1 MTTSAELGLPAL
13 TVVPGGVAT
22 TTLTVRNDL
31 DIVEA
36 YTLEVVGDCAAWTT
50 VEPARVSLFPGTSE
64 TVTVRLAPPRSPAAR
79 AGDFPLGIRVLPAER
94 PELVTVP
101 EATVTV
107 TPFHELQAAL
117 APRRRRGWLRGRYR
131 TSVRNLGNTP
141 DTVALTP
148 GQDGED
154 LRFRVT
160 PERLSLQPGE
170 SGELRLQ
177 ARARKLIWFGKP
189 TSWPFEV
196 TVGPEEPA
204 AGKGPDGAG
213 TGGQGTGG
221 RGTDGRAANGQGAD
235 GNATSGRDA
244 AGNGPAGAVAP
255 PDHPTVTQKP
265 LLDGEFIQL
274 PILPKWLLALLA
286 ALIALLL
293 AWFALVRPAVR
304 SSAKQA
310 AEKAVA
316 QQSAAPA
323 PAPSAGGPGG
333 GAPTAPS
340 AGNPSAGSP
349 GGQAKPGGGQ
359 PAPGSRGGPGLAVPG
374 TGLQSSATIDV
385 QTANAANAVGTYQVP
400 HGKVFDITD
409 IVAANFQGDQGLLTI
424 TAGNQTITTIAL
436 ETFRNQDYHWV
447 TPIQVP
453 EDQTVT
459 ANVTCESP
467 GTPASGK
474 QASTCHELLNLSGTL
489 SDIRQGN

>member
-13 TVVPGGVAT
+13 TVAPGGVAT

-79 AGDFPLGIRVLPAER
+79 AGEFPLGIRVLPTER

-101 EATVTV
+101 ETTVTV
-107 TPFHELQAAL
+107 TPFQELQAAL

-131 TSVRNLGNTP
+131 ASVRNQGNAPT
-141 DTVALTP
+141 TVVLTP
-148 GQDGED
+148 GQAGED
-154 LRFRVT
+154 LRFRAT
-160 PERLSLQPGE
+160 PEKLRLQPGE

-177 ARARKLIWFGKP
+177 ARARKLIWFGKQA
-189 TSWPFEV
+189 SWPFEV
-196 TVGPEEPA
+196 TVGPEQTTA
-204 AGKGPDGAG
+204 AKDPDPTGKDGKNGNDGKRGKDGRGGTEGKG
-213 TGGQGTGG
+213 TGGG
-221 RGTDGRAANGQGAD
+221 
-235 GNATSGRDA
+235 DA
-244 AGNGPAGAVAP
+244 AGVSAVTP
-255 PDHPTVTQKP
+255 EVVQRP
-265 LLDGEFIQL
+265 LLEGEFLQL
-274 PILPKWLLALLA
+274 PIFPKWLLALLA

-310 AEKAVA
+310 AEQAVA
-316 QQSAAPA
+316 QQSATPAPNPAAPGGATPA
-323 PAPSAGGPGG
+323 PAGGTPGGQTKPGAGQPSPGGNAPGPGG
-333 GAPTAPS
+333 
-340 AGNPSAGSP
+340 
-349 GGQAKPGGGQ
+349 
-359 PAPGSRGGPGLAVPG
+359 LAQPG
-374 TGLQSSATIDV
+374 TGQQSSATIDV
-385 QTANAANAVGTYQVP
+385 QTPNGGAATGSYQVP
-400 HGKVFDITD
+400 HGKVFDMTD
-409 IVAANFQGDQGLLTI
+409 LVIANFQGDQGVVTI
-424 TAGNQTITTIAL
+424 MAGKQTLMTIAL

-453 EDQTVT
+453 ADQAVT

-474 QASTCHELLNLSGTL
+474 QAATCHELLNISGTL
-489 SDIRQGN
+489 SDIRQGH